1 MDFIEDSSTW
11 NNLGVY
17 NDEKSS
23 LRILYRRGTNDMKI
37 IEEVAIKSVYFKK
50 LAKGCMIGKDR
61 ARVWLD
67 LGMHIGV
74 FASIAALLSC
84 EVYGFEPDRSNFE
97 LAKENIA
104 YNLCFGGQV
113 HTYPWAVVPKAMM
126 NQEKTCTF
134 FQSVRPSN
142 CARHTVL
149 STYPQKTERKSTQ
162 VRTVTFEEIVARYP
176 FVEGVKMDIE
186 GAEVLILEEQT

>member
-1 MDFIEDSSTW
+1 MIFTEPTYK
-11 NNLGVY
+11 LGVY

-37 IEEVAIKSVYFKK
+37 IEEVVIKSVYFKK

-74 FASIAALLSC
+74 FSSIAVLLGC
-84 EVYGFEPDRSNFE
+84 KVYGFEPDQSNYK
-97 LAKENIA
+97 LAKENVA
-104 YNLCFGGQV
+104 YNMCVGGEV

-126 NQEKTCTF
+126 NKEKTCTF
-134 FQSVRPSN
+134 FHSVRPSN

-149 STYPQKTERKSTQ
+149 STYPQKTERKSSK
-162 VRTVTFEEIVARYP
+162 VRSVTFEKILAQYP
-176 FVEGVKMDIE
+176 LVEGVKMDIE
-186 GAEVLILEEQT
+186 GAVWILEEQT